1 MATTF
6 TKGQQ
11 VKVRTIVPQGPVQS
25 FRMDEDGN
33 VYCLLA
39 WVDAQGKEQ
48 VRWFLESEL
57 VSVE

>member
-11 VKVRTIVPQGPVQS
+11 VKVRAVTPQGPVEA

-33 VYCLLA
+33 VYC
-39 WVDAQGKEQ
+39 WITWTDANGNEQ
-48 VRWFLESEL
+48 ARWFLESEL
-57 VSVE
+57 VAVE